1 MHYRVLQTCLR
12 AKGNK
17 SWWIV
22 ETGTLSD
29 SFSTKVIPAV
39 TLVCTFLQKSL
50 WESFRVKHKP
60 ILILTP
66 AHMASRWKKKKAC
79 LIEDFGG
86 FLKSDYGRSP
96 LKKMS
101 GRQMSSNRPPQT
113 KKLCLNSYCVGW
125 NPFLCI
131 SQLIMVQSSPRQ
143 RSNVHALWYALT
155 HRVTHMLDKLCHVQ
169 ITFSHSIV
177 LTMEQQRSM

>member
-1 MHYRVLQTCLR
+1 MNCRNRHTLGQFLHKGYSCSRTCLYTFTEILVG
-12 AKGNK
+12 KLE
-17 SWWIV
+17 SW
-22 ETGTLSD
+22 TQTHPYSH
-29 SFSTKVIPAV
+29 P
-39 TLVCTFLQKSL
+39 CTHGQSL
-50 WESFRVKHKP
+50 
-60 ILILTP
+60 
-66 AHMASRWKKKKAC
+66 AKKKAC

-131 SQLIMVQSSPRQ
+131 SLLIMVQSSPRQ